1 MKDNF
6 YFMLV
11 VNFMKPVFCFIWLPR
26 CTETCDM
33 LCQQCGAQ
41 RACWHF
47 TAVCPQRSL
56 LCFLTLGC
64 SSSPTM
70 SSKSCWLHLQIAETQ
85 EVSRASTYPEH
96 LSCLIFTK
104 WRRAVFYV
112 PLQGNLRSLLCG
124 SGAGMISKTITY
136 PFDLFKK
143 RLQVEGFAA
152 ARVRFGQVSSSTTCL
167 FV

>member
-6 YFMLV
+6 HFMLLL
-11 VNFMKPVFCFIWLPR
+11 NFMKPVFCFVWLPR

-33 LCQQCGAQ
+33 LCQQYGAQ

-47 TAVCPQRSL
+47 TAVCRRHWSQ
-56 LCFLTLGC
+56 CFLTPGC
-64 SSSPTM
+64 SSSPTT
-70 SSKSCWLHLQIAETQ
+70 SSKSCWLHHQRVETQ

-104 WRRAVFYV
+104 WRWVVFYV

-124 SGAGMISKTITY
+124 SAAGMISKTITY

-143 RLQVEGFAA
+143 RLQVEGFEA
-152 ARVRFGQVSSSTTCL
+152 ARVHFGQVSSSTAWL